1 MGLDMYL
8 YKKTYVQQ
16 WKHNKPEDQFK
27 VTVKRG
33 GKAYKA
39 IDPKLICYV
48 TEQVGYWRKFNAL
61 HNWFV
66 NECAEGVDDCK
77 DVYVSETKM
86 EELYEVLHK
95 VQSSLLLSP
104 KKTLSV
110 KAGWGANGDIMEDI
124 EVFSDTSVAEELFPS
139 ASGFFFGGTEYGEY
153 YLEQVGKTIELVE
166 SLLAEP
172 GGDFYYQASW

>member
-39 IDPKLICYV
+39 INPKLICYV

-61 HNWFV
+61 HNWFI

-86 EELYEVLHK
+86 EELQEVLHK
-95 VQSSLLLSP
+95 VQADNKL
-104 KKTLSV
+104 
-110 KAGWGANGDIMEDI
+110 
-124 EVFSDTSVAEELFPS
+124 AEELLPT
-139 ASGFFFGGTEYGEY
+139 ADGFFFGGTQYDEY
-153 YLEQVGKTIELVE
+153 YFEEVSKTLELVE
-166 SLLAEP
+166 SLVET